1 METTHSHHLEIHSN
15 SLLSQLKP
23 EIKIVSTFMIVLS
36 IAFLSLESTVSI
48 MVQTLI
54 VLVMINLSK
63 IKVSTYFKRL
73 SIDIPFV
80 LFALF
85 LPFLSKGDNTVMFE
99 LFSLRIYET
108 GFYEMISI
116 LIKITL
122 CVSLAIV
129 LTATTSNIEII
140 YGLQKLKISPLLI
153 SILSF
158 AIRYIDVFID
168 EFKRVKVAMK
178 SRGYDQKGLK
188 GLKPIAYA
196 SGALLIRGYERGER
210 VYNSMISRGFNG
222 SIELKKR
229 EFKKSYLLYYLSFI
243 SLTTTIV
250 ERFLIWKIAT

>member
-54 VLVMINLSK
+54 VLIMINLSK

-229 EFKKSYLLYYLSFI
+229 EFKKSYLLYYSSFI
-243 SLTTTIV
+243 SLATTIV
-250 ERFLIWKIAT
+250 ERFLI

>member
-1 METTHSHHLEIHSN
+1 METTHSHHLEIHSS

-36 IAFLSLESTVSI
+36 IAFLSLDSTVSI

-54 VLVMINLSK
+54 VLLMINLSK

-85 LPFLSKGDNTVMFE
+85 LPFLSKGDNTVIFE
-99 LFSLRIYET
+99 FFSLRIYET

-210 VYNSMISRGFNG
+210 VYNSMISRGFKG
-222 SIELKKR
+222 TLELEAR
-229 EFKKSYLLYYLSFI
+229 EFNSSNLILII
-243 SLTTTIV
+243 SVFSIV
-250 ERFLIWKIAT
+250 ICILDRFAL

>member
-1 METTHSHHLEIHSN
+1 METTHSHHLEIHSS

-48 MVQTLI
+48 IVQTLI
-54 VLVMINLSK
+54 VLLMINLSK

-85 LPFLSKGDNTVMFE
+85 LPFLSKGDNTVIFE
-99 LFSLRIYET
+99 FFSLRIYET

-168 EFKRVKVAMK
+168 
-178 SRGYDQKGLK
+178 
-188 GLKPIAYA
+188 
-196 SGALLIRGYERGER
+196 
-210 VYNSMISRGFNG
+210 
-222 SIELKKR
+222 
-229 EFKKSYLLYYLSFI
+229 
-243 SLTTTIV
+243 
-250 ERFLIWKIAT
+250 